1 MKANIIT
8 LENGKNY
15 AVIDTLEDNA
25 NKYLFFV
32 NENDGID
39 VGVRKVVKKDNK
51 EYITKLDSREELEK
65 VMLLYHEKYERNGLN
80 ER

>member
-25 NKYLFFV
+25 NRYLFFV

-51 EYITKLDSREELEK
+51 EYITKLDSREELER
-65 VMLLYHEKYERNGLN
+65 VMLLYHEKYERNDLN

>member
-65 VMLLYHEKYERNGLN
+65 VYF
-80 ER
+80 

>member
-8 LENGKNY
+8 LEDGKNY
-15 AVIDTLEDNA
+15 VVIDTLEDNA

-39 VGVRKVVKKDNK
+39 VGVRKVVNKDSK

>member
-51 EYITKLDSREELEK
+51 EYITKLDSKEELEK

>member
-8 LENGKNY
+8 LEDGKNY
-15 AVIDTLEDNA
+15 AVIDTLEDNT
-25 NKYLFFV
+25 NRYLFFV